1 MIFQN
6 APFSWKVLANGLR
19 AKSRYFRPHRPW
31 LVTPD
36 EIPDAQNLDTWLEAD
51 GHRYQNGSTRT
62 MIFGLPYLISYL
74 SKFMS
79 LQTGDVIST
88 GTPPGVGFGL
98 KPPVYLRAPRTAKP
112 ACSS

>member
-1 MIFQN
+1 
-6 APFSWKVLANGLR
+6 
-19 AKSRYFRPHRPW
+19 
-31 LVTPD
+31 
-36 EIPDAQNLDTWLEAD
+36 
-51 GHRYQNGSTRT
+51 

-79 LQTGDVIST
+79 LQTGGVIST
-88 GTPPGVGFGL
+88 GTPSGVGFGL

>member
-1 MIFQN
+1 M
-6 APFSWKVLANGLR
+6 PV
-19 AKSRYFRPHRPW
+19 PVEP
-31 LVTPD
+31 LVFMKPTSS
-36 EIPDAQNLDTWLEAD
+36 I
-51 GHRYQNGSTRT
+51 
-62 MIFGLPYLISYL
+62 L

-98 KPPVYLRAPRTAKP
+98 KPLVYLRAPRTAKP